1 MTTMPSSLASK
12 IEGAFPLLCTPYA
25 ENGALDC
32 ATLAR
37 EAAFVADCGVQGVIW
52 PCAHDVL
59 DLLSPEE
66 VREGLEAVAA
76 ALDGRGVRFTPCC
89 PGRDVA
95 DMLQR
100 VADAEAVAARH
111 PSLAAA
117 LLVRLADD
125 AKGDAD
131 YTRQYDAL
139 AAATPLPIIVQTY
152 NGQSPMPSAQM
163 LVDLARRHPDSF
175 GWFKVE
181 GTGPEIVPCKRAL
194 VAAGPVVKTVFT
206 GWGGRDWLYDHR
218 RLGARGVITQRP
230 MYADLMAAI
239 WRALMAESG
248 GARLSRPG
256 EADDLFAKFI
266 SLRNLEEALPAPEMR
281 GWNLYVLKRRGV
293 FANTLSRTGRRD
305 GDRWEVADI
314 ALSDDDRAEVDAR
327 LSFALSSLPS
337 SPSPFPFPLS
347 PNNQQP

>member
-1 MTTMPSSLASK
+1 MTTMPSSRAPI
-12 IEGAFPLLCTPYA
+12 IEGVFPLLCTPYA

-32 ATLAR
+32 AILAR

-52 PCAHDVL
+52 PCAHDAL

-66 VREGLEAVAA
+66 VREGLAAVAA
-76 ALDGRGVRFTPCC
+76 ALDGRGVWFTPCC

-95 DMLQR
+95 DMLRR
-100 VADAEAVAARH
+100 VADAETVAARH
-111 PSLAAA
+111 PNLAAA
-117 LLVRLADD
+117 LLIRLADD
-125 AKGDAD
+125 AKSDAD

-139 AAATPLPIIVQTY
+139 AAATRLPVIVQTY

-163 LVDLARRHPDSF
+163 LVDLTRRHPDSF

-181 GTGPEIVPCKRAL
+181 GTGPVIVPCKRAL
-194 VAAGPVVKTVFT
+194 VAAQPVVKTVFT

-218 RLGARGVITQRP
+218 RLGTRGVITQRP

-248 GARLSRPG
+248 GARLSRPD

-266 SLRNLEEALPAPEMR
+266 SLRNLEEVLPAPEMR
-281 GWNLYVLKRRGV
+281 GWNLSVLKRRGV
-293 FANTLSRTGRRD
+293 FVNTLSRTGRRD
-305 GDRWEVADI
+305 GGRWEVADI

-327 LSFALSSLPS
+327 LSFALSTLPS
-337 SPSPFPFPLS
+337 SPSPFPVPHS
-347 PNNQQP
+347 PKGQQP